1 MLQHLFFQFLNFLI
15 ICIFFKFGRFHDGVR
30 AGKLTTEWDVAAGI
44 LFIVCGIG
52 LLSAL
57 IAVFI
62 DYMSFL
68 TTMRRRNVKDSKQL
82 IKYFFVQNNFFSIS
96 NIKIFVSNQKEM
108 KFFSKNKK
116 VHCERPRELTKGLLW
131 EKQNQ
136 RQNEIVLIKN
146 VVRVAL
152 TSEKKFVAVRAFFFF
167 CRSWF
172 VIFRR

>member
-1 MLQHLFFQFLNFLI
+1 MLTTIPINQFRQQNFNTFRIHFFDDRLTFVQSFYFFAATITSTGYGDYSVFATRKKFNQRKLEKSSKKKKTQNIVFPMLQHLFFQFLNFLI

-82 IKYFFVQNNFFSIS
+82 IKYFFV
-96 NIKIFVSNQKEM
+96 
-108 KFFSKNKK
+108 
-116 VHCERPRELTKGLLW
+116 
-131 EKQNQ
+131 
-136 RQNEIVLIKN
+136 
-146 VVRVAL
+146 
-152 TSEKKFVAVRAFFFF
+152 
-167 CRSWF
+167 
-172 VIFRR
+172 